1 MKHFGIAE
9 KLQEIGEMLTCW
21 FEKEV
26 EWVSVVPSGAV
37 QSGGTLDLSIHSSHI
52 SGVGSTFSTV

>member
-37 QSGGTLDLSIHSSHI
+37 QSGGT
-52 SGVGSTFSTV
+52 GATFLFDQLCLMIMCI